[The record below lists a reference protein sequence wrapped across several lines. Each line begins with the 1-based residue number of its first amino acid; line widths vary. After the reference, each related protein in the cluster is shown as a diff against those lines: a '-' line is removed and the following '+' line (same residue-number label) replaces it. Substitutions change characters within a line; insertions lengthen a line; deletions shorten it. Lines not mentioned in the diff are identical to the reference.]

1 MPVVLMRDLYRRSLM
16 ILGLGATVFQVP
28 MSSVLASEVPS
39 LHGSGIEQPNPSS
52 SLSTDQPVAD
62 PAVSEAVTVEVTGIT
77 EATANP
83 DGWVADAH
91 GSDLPSETP
100 TMDGEA
106 PETSDRSDDP
116 GAAEAM
122 QPTLEPG
129 EEAVP
134 LETDGGSLPLADDAP
149 SDADP
154 APSVLPQTEPSIT
167 EDVPNYL
174 RANPNPLLLQTQPQE
189 VEISGTQ
196 PIDLET
202 ALELA
207 YRNSEEL
214 QIAILQVERTRAGLR
229 AEQALLY
236 PTADLNATL
245 ENSSNQNSFGGG
257 GSSNTTRLQGGL
269 RADYDLGLSG
279 ERAARIRAAEEQV
292 RLAELQ
298 FEQVQ
303 AELRL
308 NTITDYYAIQEAI
321 EQIRI
326 NQAFLDEAERN
337 LADTELREEVG
348 VGTRFDVLRA
358 GVQVA
363 NARQTLTQARSQ
375 RQIAQRQLARRLN
388 IPPSIDLTT
397 AETVAVAGSW
407 PLSLEES
414 IVLAYQNRA
423 ELEQFLVERD
433 FNDAQREAA
442 LAQLRPGLGLFA
454 QYSAQTFLT
463 GPAQSTGSIN
473 DGYSIGAQL
482 SWRLF
487 DGGAARARAAQSDRD
502 IQIDEFEFENARNTI
517 RVQVEEAYYTLLANQ
532 ANIDTANIAVEEARE
547 ALRLAG
553 LRFEAGVGTQLD
565 VLTATSELTQA
576 EGNRLRA
583 ILDYNRALARLERA
597 VSNLSAVR

>member
-16 ILGLGATVFQVP
+16 ILGLGATVFYVP
-28 MSSVLASEVPS
+28 MSSVSASEVPS
-39 LHGSGIEQPNPSS
+39 LNGSGIEQPDASS
-52 SLSTDQPVAD
+52 SLSTEQPLAEAAD
-62 PAVSEAVTVEVTGIT
+62 PEASLVEAAGIR
-77 EATANP
+77 E
-83 DGWVADAH
+83 GWVADAH
-91 GSDLPSETP
+91 SSDLPSE
-100 TMDGEA
+100 A
-106 PETSDRSDDP
+106 PSMETETSVESDQSEDA
-116 GAAEAM
+116 GATPAEASE
-122 QPTLEPG
+122 PTLEPG
-129 EEAVP
+129 EEALP
-134 LETDGGSLPLADDAP
+134 LDADGGSLPLSGDQPDSDDQ
-149 SDADP
+149 P
-154 APSVLPQTEPSIT
+154 APIAEPSIGDET
-167 EDVPNYL
+167 DETPDYL

-189 VEISGTQ
+189 VEIVGTQ

-236 PTADLNATL
+236 PTADLSATL
-245 ENSSNQNSFGGG
+245 ENSNQTSFGLGVN
-257 GSSNTTRLQGGL
+257 SNATRLQGAL

-298 FEQVQ
+298 LEQVQ

-388 IPPSIDLTT
+388 IPPSVDLTT

-454 QYSAQTFLT
+454 QYSAQTF
-463 GPAQSTGSIN
+463 
-473 DGYSIGAQL
+473 
-482 SWRLF
+482 
-487 DGGAARARAAQSDRD
+487 
-502 IQIDEFEFENARNTI
+502 
-517 RVQVEEAYYTLLANQ
+517 
-532 ANIDTANIAVEEARE
+532 
-547 ALRLAG
+547 
-553 LRFEAGVGTQLD
+553 
-565 VLTATSELTQA
+565 
-576 EGNRLRA
+576 
-583 ILDYNRALARLERA
+583 
-597 VSNLSAVR
+597 